1 MIGLSVVPH
10 LHQFNII
17 NLFKEGI
24 RSFFFEKRFD
34 IFEHGLREGPLQNN
48 FVRTLICIVKVRVDL
63 RKLVL
68 YHVRFKID
76 EFILDVS
83 RREKSPQAILQLTEQ
98 GAIRVVRVLVSE
110 GGLGVREG
118 LIQIDFV
125 L

>member
-1 MIGLSVVPH
+1 MIGLSIVPH

-17 NLFKEGI
+17 NLFEEGI

-34 IFEHGLREGPLQNN
+34 IFEHGLGERSLQND
-48 FVRTLICIVKVRVDL
+48 FVGTLICIVKVSVDL

-76 EFILDVS
+76 KFVFDVS

>member
-17 NLFKEGI
+17 NLLKEGI
-24 RSFFFEKRFD
+24 RPFFFEKRFD
-34 IFEHGLREGPLQNN
+34 IFEHGLRKWPLQND
-48 FVRTLICIVKVRVDL
+48 FVGTLICIVKVRVDL

-76 EFILDVS
+76 KFILNVS

-98 GAIRVVRVLVSE
+98 GAIRVVGVLVSE

-118 LIQIDFV
+118 FI
-125 L
+125 

>member
-17 NLFKEGI
+17 NLFKERI

-34 IFEHGLREGPLQNN
+34 IFEHGLREGPLQND

-76 EFILDVS
+76 KFILDVS

-98 GAIRVVRVLVSE
+98 GAIRVVGVLVSE

-118 LIQIDFV
+118 LI
-125 L
+125 